1 MTFAELREKIHW
13 PKWLRWLKPR
23 WPRFRRTRE
32 FLRRQPP
39 TRRYMILML
48 IVVGIL
54 FGAIFGWKMFMRAMM
69 AMFMSSGFLPPATVS
84 TMVVH
89 YETWQPQIEAVGT
102 LQAVNG
108 ADLSVELPGVVQ
120 EIDFNSGDDVAAGS
134 VLMRLRADDD
144 IGRLNSL
151 KAAADLAAITFARDQ
166 KQLQVH
172 AISQAVLD
180 TSAANLK
187 SAQAQVAEQQ
197 AVVNKKTII
206 APFAGHTGI
215 RKVNV
220 GQYVNAG
227 AVVVTLQVLDPI
239 YLDFYLPQQ
248 ALARIKTG
256 QPVTV
261 KVDTYP
267 KDTFTGT
274 LTAIDPKVDPST
286 RNVAVRAT
294 LENPE
299 HKMLPGMY
307 ASAKITAGAKQR
319 YITVPQTVITFNP
332 YGNTVYIAA
341 NTGTKD
347 APKLVAK
354 QTFITT
360 GDTRGDQIAV
370 LGGIKDGDTIVTAGQ
385 LKLQNGTPLI
395 VNNSIQP
402 TNNPNPTPS
411 EN

>member
-13 PKWLRWLKPR
+13 PRWLRWLKPR

-32 FLRRQPP
+32 FVRRQPP

-48 IVVGIL
+48 LFAGIL
-54 FGAIFGWKMFMRAMM
+54 FGGIFAWKMFWRIFIGIM
-69 AMFMSSGFLPPATVS
+69 MSSGYLPPATVS

-102 LQAVNG
+102 LRPVNG

-120 EIDFNSGDDVAAGS
+120 EIDFDSGDDVAAGA
-134 VLMRLRADDD
+134 VLARLKADDD
-144 IGRLNSL
+144 IGRLNAL
-151 KAAADLAAITFARDQ
+151 QAAADLAAITYARDQ
-166 KQLQVH
+166 KQVQVH
-172 AISQAVLD
+172 AVSQAVLD
-180 TSAANLK
+180 ASAANLK
-187 SAQAQVAEQQ
+187 SAQAQVTEQQ
-197 AVVNKKTII
+197 AVVDKKVIK

-215 RKVNV
+215 RNVNV

-227 AVVVTLQVLDPI
+227 TVVVTLQVLDPI
-239 YLDFYLPQQ
+239 YLDFFLPQQ
-248 ALARIKTG
+248 ALARIRTG

-261 KVDTYP
+261 KVDVYP

-274 LTAIDPKVDPST
+274 LTAIDPKVDPT
-286 RNVAVRAT
+286 NRNVAVRAT
-294 LENPE
+294 LQNPSRRL
-299 HKMLPGMY
+299 LPGMY
-307 ASAKITAGAKQR
+307 ASAEITAGAKQR
-319 YITVPQTVITFNP
+319 YITVPQTAITFNP
-332 YGNTVYIAA
+332 YGNTVYIAT

-354 QTFITT
+354 QTFVTT

-370 LGGIKDGDTIVTAGQ
+370 VGGLKEGDSIVTAGQ

-395 VNNSIQP
+395 INNTIQP

-411 EN
+411 E